1 MAILVEFERIKF
13 AAAFA
18 AALAACV
25 MPACAAQ
32 ASGTAVESFVQ
43 QNVDAGVKIL
53 QDKSVPVSTRHE
65 RFRDFLLQLMD
76 LKRVALYTLGPWRR
90 NASQADL
97 DTFVEAFRNF
107 ALANYESR
115 INSYGGETLKV
126 VGSSAHADNDYVVT
140 THLVDSSDPNSS
152 DPPLEVDLRVL
163 SENGKFVVVDASVE
177 GIWLAL
183 TQREELTSFLDQHN
197 GDFKALD
204 ARLDQL
210 SAQLLETGPS
220 TAKN

>member
-1 MAILVEFERIKF
+1 MRVLDGLFEGKLEIDGYADRFNNFERLSTDN
-13 AAAFA
+13 AR
-18 AALAACV
+18 
-25 MPACAAQ
+25 
-32 ASGTAVESFVQ
+32 SE
-43 QNVDAGVKIL
+43 L
-53 QDKSVPVSTRHE
+53 Q
-65 RFRDFLLQLMD
+65 
-76 LKRVALYTLGPWRR
+76 
-90 NASQADL
+90 
-97 DTFVEAFRNF
+97 
-107 ALANYESR
+107 
-115 INSYGGETLKV
+115 
-126 VGSSAHADNDYVVT
+126 
-140 THLVDSSDPNSS
+140 
-152 DPPLEVDLRVL
+152 LEVDLRVL